1 MVESIS
7 INGFEDLKTR
17 VSELCVSSQNET
29 LLKLCDLNTNIR
41 FYYHSSHYN
50 LEIVGLEKT
59 TSNFNE
65 LQKILNDNDIP
76 NKQEWSSYPSVK
88 LLIDIRREE
97 DYFGKIQ
104 VGDKD
109 YLKINFS
116 KYDDRVIEV
125 LEILLTKYCSKNKNK
140 TVLAEYVLKIVTD
153 SQIDV
158 FEETDCTYE
167 DGFWDI
173 TLIKDC
179 GFTYFFDKSKGKHYL
194 NFRGFYLGHNSEDFK
209 KKINDVFSESLEDLN
224 SITRLGS
231 DVADEI
237 QVAFNDDSANL
248 KINFKNTGF
257 FGIVFKNEQEL
268 IDNSKI
274 SQFINHLL
282 GLQKIKLGISDKQ
295 GKQLETAFTIGLI
308 NEFAFPIKPVQ
319 EQIKEILISLGYQEN
334 NIQLLTIIDEE
345 KGITTVNE
353 KKVITPIES
362 TKINIITN
370 IASAKNIEL
379 LKEKTA
385 KVIFIACGL
394 EHDLASVSKQKIVK
408 EFKTRIQNSGDK
420 PSQKDYEN
428 IGYNLATNSK
438 LKEIKDS
445 INECYHQADFF
456 LTYESDKNSKL
467 SKHKL
472 KQQLKRF
479 FNLLHG
485 FPFATPTKD
494 EYAMYLA
501 FSSALRS
508 ADLSRQVGAVITATN
523 GDILA
528 TGVNDIPKN
537 GGGLYRA
544 HLNQQNGSIYD
555 DPLGR
560 DYMRGVDANA
570 TEIKLLVDNIYDALK
585 SYVNINQI
593 DDIKS
598 AIAKSKLKDITE
610 YGRVVHAEME
620 ALMAC
625 ARNNVSSDG
634 AILYC
639 TTFPCHNCAK
649 HIIAAGIKR
658 VVYIEPY
665 AKSKALPFHFDSV
678 VDEEPNPIEELIKDK
693 LEEIKGKHGN
703 GCATNQHEKVKFE
716 SFVGVGP
723 NLFRQ
728 LFKMRKDSRKE
739 KTGEIKISWTP
750 KLIEL

>member
-1 MVESIS
+1 MVEI
-7 INGFEDLKTR
+7 INGFEDLKTK
-17 VSELCVSSQNET
+17 VSELCKKNTSEM
-29 LLKLCDLNTNIR
+29 LLELCGLGVDVRNSNIR
-41 FYYHSSHYN
+41 FFQTYDKSKTYYN
-50 LEIVGLEKT
+50 LEIIGLEKT

-65 LQKILNDNDIP
+65 LQQILNANGFS
-76 NKQEWSSYPSVK
+76 NEQEWSNYPSVK
-88 LLIDIRREE
+88 LLTDKGRSQ
-97 DYFGKIQ
+97 YFGKIQ
-104 VGDKD
+104 IGDKD
-109 YLKINFS
+109 CLKINFS
-116 KYDDRVIEV
+116 KYDDRIIKV
-125 LEILLTKYCSKNKNK
+125 LEVLLTKYRAKNKNK
-140 TVLAEYVLKIVTD
+140 TALAEYVLKIVTD
-153 SQIDV
+153 NRIDV
-158 FEETDCTYE
+158 FEETDCIYE

-179 GFTYFFDKSKGKHYL
+179 GFTYFFDKSKGNHYL

-209 KKINDVFSESLEDLN
+209 KKINDVFSESLKDLN

-274 SQFINHLL
+274 SQLINHLL
-282 GLQKIKLGISDKQ
+282 DLQKIKLGIPAKS
-295 GKQLETAFTIGLI
+295 GKLAETAFTIGLI
-308 NEFAFPIKPVQ
+308 NEFAFPVKSVQ
-319 EQIKEILISLGYQEN
+319 EQIKSILIDLGYQEN
-334 NIQLLTIIDEE
+334 NIQLLTIIDKE
-345 KGITTVNE
+345 KD
-353 KKVITPIES
+353 ITPIDS

-370 IASAKNIEL
+370 IASEENIEL
-379 LKEKTA
+379 IKEETA
-385 KVIFIACGL
+385 NKVIFIACGL
-394 EHDLASVSKQKIVK
+394 EHDLASVSKQKVVK
-408 EFKTRIQNSGDK
+408 EFKARIQNSDEIPDK
-420 PSQKDYEN
+420 RDYEN
-428 IGYNLATNSK
+428 IGDNLATNSELKK
-438 LKEIKDS
+438 LQDG
-445 INECYHQADFF
+445 INKCYHQADFF

-528 TGVNDIPKN
+528 TGANDIPKN

-585 SYVNINQI
+585 SYVDINQI
-593 DDIKS
+593 NDIKS

-739 KTGEIKISWTP
+739 GIGEIKTSWTP
-750 KLIEL
+750 QLIEL